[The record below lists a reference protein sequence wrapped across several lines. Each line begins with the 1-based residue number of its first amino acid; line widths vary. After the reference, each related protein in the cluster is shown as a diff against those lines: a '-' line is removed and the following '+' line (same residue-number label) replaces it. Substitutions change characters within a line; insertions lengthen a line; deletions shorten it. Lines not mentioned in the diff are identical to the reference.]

1 MSRRKSGLNI
11 HGVVL
16 LDKPVGITSNRAL
29 QKVRGIFQA
38 NKALGRSGCT
48 REKVGCSDGVQVTR
62 WSVVRQQRK
71 QPVRGSSRKR
81 S

>member
-16 LDKPVGITSNRAL
+16 LDKPVGISSNRAL

-38 NKALGRSGCT
+38 SLCWRRAKHIA
-48 REKVGCSDGVQVTR
+48 
-62 WSVVRQQRK
+62 QQ
-71 QPVRGSSRKR
+71 QS
-81 S
+81 